1 MGHDESSAIQ
11 DEDGYGE
18 PKRPI
23 NYLKITVFGF
33 ALSAFWAGVHTLILP
48 VRLLELVPEMQ
59 KNTYLGLL
67 TFSGLLIAM
76 AIQPIIGA
84 FSDRTGFRMGRRR
97 PYILLGSI
105 LTLLFLPGIGLATSY
120 LALFLVYLLLQ
131 VNANTAQSPFQA
143 LIPDLVAREN
153 RGRASGVKNLLEV
166 AGGIIILYPVGRFL
180 NHYTTEGGDF
190 WIWLT
195 LGMLALI
202 LLGTMLYTV
211 LSVRE
216 RPGTA
221 GIPFEFKNT
230 LLRSFKI
237 TGADPG
243 FVFFLASRFLIL
255 VAFIVVQRYA
265 LFFLMDFIKL
275 ENAVAVTANLLIVIG
290 ICLLATAYP
299 AGHLA
304 DRIGRRPV
312 IIASGLL
319 GAVGVSALFFCH
331 SLVPLMVTGGL
342 LGVAFG
348 GFMSANWA
356 LATEMAS
363 QSQEAKYLGMVNL
376 ATAGGGALV
385 GLLGLVIDLLNA
397 HIPGRGYQI
406 MLLFC
411 IGCFLAGSALVLKV
425 RPRSAEIG

>member
-33 ALSAFWAGVHTLILP
+33 ALSAFWAGLHTLILP

-105 LTLLFLPGIGLATSY
+105 LTLLFLPGIGLATNY

-243 FVFFLASRFLIL
+243 FVFFL
-255 VAFIVVQRYA
+255 
-265 LFFLMDFIKL
+265 
-275 ENAVAVTANLLIVIG
+275 
-290 ICLLATAYP
+290 
-299 AGHLA
+299 
-304 DRIGRRPV
+304 
-312 IIASGLL
+312 
-319 GAVGVSALFFCH
+319 
-331 SLVPLMVTGGL
+331 
-342 LGVAFG
+342 
-348 GFMSANWA
+348 
-356 LATEMAS
+356 
-363 QSQEAKYLGMVNL
+363 
-376 ATAGGGALV
+376 
-385 GLLGLVIDLLNA
+385 
-397 HIPGRGYQI
+397 
-406 MLLFC
+406 
-411 IGCFLAGSALVLKV
+411 
-425 RPRSAEIG
+425 